1 MDTPFVL
8 RKQQDKID
16 KDGKE
21 YKCDPNIYMHIH
33 GISIY
38 TQTGKVVF
46 KKKLVNKMKKVMGQV
61 CWSPGL
67 MLLTGLAERNDVKA
81 QLVFRSVSHPCVA
94 SSQQYFWE
102 GIFTKFVEDICF
114 DDQLLSD
121 HLMTDDQMM
130 HIWW

>member
-46 KKKLVNKMKKVMGQV
+46 KKK
-61 CWSPGL
+61 
-67 MLLTGLAERNDVKA
+67 
-81 QLVFRSVSHPCVA
+81 VSEQDEKGDGSGVLITWA
-94 SSQQYFWE
+94 DAANRVSRE
-102 GIFTKFVEDICF
+102 E
-114 DDQLLSD
+114 
-121 HLMTDDQMM
+121 
-130 HIWW
+130 